1 MKQRFHSRTLEVH
14 ARRAALV
21 QPCTPASRTRH
32 APRLASWPATRE
44 ALGGMRDWQRTTSSA
59 RPRTTESAPAR
70 MGCSVKRAEL
80 AQRLL
85 ARLLLL
91 WDTPREQARDLLIIS
106 LFAFYNELVVLPGA

>member
-1 MKQRFHSRTLEVH
+1 
-14 ARRAALV
+14 
-21 QPCTPASRTRH
+21 
-32 APRLASWPATRE
+32 
-44 ALGGMRDWQRTTSSA
+44 
-59 RPRTTESAPAR
+59 